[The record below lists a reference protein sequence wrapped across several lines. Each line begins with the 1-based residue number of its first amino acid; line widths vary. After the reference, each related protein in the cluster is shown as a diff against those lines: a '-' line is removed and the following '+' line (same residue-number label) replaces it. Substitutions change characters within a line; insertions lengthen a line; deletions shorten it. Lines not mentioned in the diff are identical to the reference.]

1 MPLSKLNLSD
11 NEVWIMYSSEN
22 SDPYFNKFIT
32 DKTIVPA
39 AVILSKEKRILFVHE
54 LDKENIKDFPGE
66 VAVYDSENPIIKSI
80 EKSLEELNFPQTIY
94 LNYSDRL
101 DSQTDVLGHGTFRFL
116 SDSISEFYKRSE
128 KNGPQFRSADE
139 IIYFLLDT
147 KNDEDIKYLK
157 IAANRA
163 LEILNA
169 AFRKIKPGMSE
180 KHIANLVHGIFGQK
194 PAYFKKFGIV
204 AEDFSWEK
212 QTCPIVL
219 VGENLQKGGHSA
231 PSDKIL
237 KRGDTVYFDF
247 GVKITLKN
255 GKSYSSDLQRMGY
268 VLMPNE
274 KTPPQ
279 SVSDVFK
286 TLTEAI
292 QKGIDNMLPNKQ
304 GFEIDE
310 IVRNHITKS
319 GYPNYNHATG
329 HPIGEHAHNPGT
341 SISPRGYKRSGMQI
355 RENGVYTI
363 EPRIQ
368 IPNGG
373 SIEEMVMVTK
383 NGGIPLCAPQK
394 SLYLIK

>member
-1 MPLSKLNLSD
+1 MPISKLNLLS

-22 SDPYFNKFIT
+22 SDPYFEKFIT
-32 DKTIVPA
+32 DRTIVPSA
-39 AVILSKEKRILFVHE
+39 AILSNENRFLFVHE
-54 LDKENIKDFPGE
+54 LDKENVKDFAGE
-66 VAVYDSENPIIKSI
+66 VIIYDSENTVIKSI
-80 EKSLEELNFPQTIY
+80 EKTLRELQFPNKIY

-101 DSQTDVLGHGTFRFL
+101 DTQTDVLGYGTFRFL
-116 SDSISEFYKRSE
+116 SDNISEFYKNSGVNSPE
-128 KNGPQFRSADE
+128 FTSADE
-139 IIYFLLDT
+139 IIYFLLDS
-147 KNDEDIKYLK
+147 KSGEDIKYLK

-163 LEILNA
+163 LEILNT
-169 AFRKIKPGMSE
+169 AFKKIRPGMSE
-180 KHIANLVHGIFGQK
+180 KMIAKLVHNIFMQK
-194 PAYFKKFGIV
+194 PAYFKKFGIIS
-204 AEDFSWEK
+204 EDFSWEK
-212 QTCPIVL
+212 GTCPIVL

-247 GVKITLKN
+247 GVKITLSN

-268 VLMPNE
+268 ALMACE
-274 KTPPQ
+274 KTPPKE
-279 SVSDVFK
+279 VKDVFN
-286 TLTEAI
+286 TLSEAI
-292 QKGIDNMLPNKQ
+292 QKGIENMLPGKK

-310 IVRNHITKS
+310 IVRNHITER

-341 SISPRGYKRSGMQI
+341 SISPRGYKRSEMPI

-373 SIEEMVMVTK
+373 SVEEMVMVTK
-383 NGGIPLCAPQK
+383 NGGISLCSPQK

>member
-1 MPLSKLNLSD
+1 MPLNKLNLSD

-22 SDPYFNKFIT
+22 SDPYFGKFIT
-32 DKTIVPA
+32 DKTIVPSA
-39 AVILSKEKRILFVHE
+39 AVLSKEECTLFVHE
-54 LDKENIKDFPGE
+54 LDKENIKDFSGK
-66 VAVYDSENPIIKSI
+66 VVVYDSKNTIIKSI
-80 EKSLEELNFPQTIY
+80 ENTLASLQFPQKIY

-116 SDSISEFYKRSE
+116 SDNISEFYKNSGKSE
-128 KNGPQFRSADE
+128 PEFHSADE
-139 IIYFLLDT
+139 IIYFLLDSKT
-147 KNDEDIKYLK
+147 DEDIKYLK

-163 LEILNA
+163 LEILST
-169 AFRKIKPGMSE
+169 AFRKIRPGMSE
-180 KHIANLVHGIFGQK
+180 KMIANLVHNIFRQK
-194 PAYFKKFGIV
+194 PAYFKKFGIIS
-204 AEDFSWEK
+204 EDFSWEK
-212 QTCPIVL
+212 EACPIVL
-219 VGENLQKGGHSA
+219 VGGNLQKGGHSA

-268 VLMPNE
+268 VLMPSE

-279 SVSDVFK
+279 KVKDVFN

-292 QKGIDNMLPNKQ
+292 QKGMENMFPNKM

-310 IVRNHITKS
+310 IVRNHITEN
-319 GYPNYNHATG
+319 GYPSYNHATG
-329 HPIGEHAHNPGT
+329 HPIGENAHNPGT
-341 SISPRGYKRSGMQI
+341 SISPKGYKRSEMAI

-368 IPNGG
+368 VPNGG

-383 NGGIPLCAPQK
+383 NGGIPLCSPQK

>member
-1 MPLSKLNLSD
+1 MLLSKLNLSN
-11 NEVWIMYSSEN
+11 NEVWILYSSEN
-22 SDPYFNKFIT
+22 SDPYFSKFIT
-32 DKTIVPA
+32 DKTIVPSA
-39 AVILSKEKRILFVHE
+39 AVLSKQKSTLFVHE
-54 LDKENIKDFPGE
+54 LDKENVKDFKGE
-66 VAVYDSENPIIKSI
+66 IIIYNSKNTIIKNVK
-80 EKSLEELNFPQTIY
+80 KSLEQLQFPKKIY

-101 DSQTDVLGHGTFRFL
+101 DSQTDVLGHGAFRYL
-116 SDSISEFYKRSE
+116 SDNISEFYKNNGKSE
-128 KNGPQFRSADE
+128 PQFASADE
-139 IIYFLLDT
+139 MIYFLMDSKT
-147 KNDEDIKYLK
+147 DEDIKYLRV
-157 IAANRA
+157 AANRA
-163 LEILNA
+163 LEILNT

-180 KHIANLVHGIFGQK
+180 KMIAGLVHNIFRQK
-194 PAYFKKFGIV
+194 PKYFKKFGIV
-204 AEDFSWEK
+204 SENFSWEK
-212 QTCPIVL
+212 ETCPIVL
-219 VGENLQKGGHSA
+219 VGDNLQKGGHSA

-247 GVKITLKN
+247 GVKITLEN

-268 VLMPNE
+268 VLMPHE

-279 SVSDVFK
+279 NVKNVFN

-292 QKGIDNMLPNKQ
+292 QKGIENMYPNKK

-310 IVRNHITKS
+310 IVRNHITES

-341 SISPRGYKRSGMQI
+341 SISPRGYKRSEMKI

-373 SIEEMVMVTK
+373 SVEEMIMVTK

-394 SLYLIK
+394 FLYLIK

>member
-1 MPLSKLNLSD
+1 MTLSKLNLSD

-22 SDPYFNKFIT
+22 SDPYFAKFIT
-32 DKTIVPA
+32 DKTIVPS

-54 LDKENIKDFPGE
+54 LDKENIKDFLGE

-80 EKSLEELNFPQTIY
+80 EKSLEKLHFPKTIY

-128 KNGPQFRSADE
+128 KNEPQFRSADE
-139 IIYFLLDT
+139 IIYFLLDSKT
-147 KNDEDIKYLK
+147 DEDIKYLK

-163 LEILNA
+163 LEILSTS
-169 AFRKIKPGMSE
+169 FRKIRPGMRE
-180 KHIANLVHGIFGQK
+180 KSIANLVHGIFRQK

-212 QTCPIVL
+212 ETCPIVL

-237 KRGDTVYFDF
+237 RRGDTVYFDF

-274 KTPPQ
+274 KTPPP
-279 SVSDVFK
+279 SVTNVFN

-292 QKGIDNMLPNKQ
+292 QKGIDNMVPNKK

-310 IVRNHITKS
+310 IVRNHIINS

-329 HPIGEHAHNPGT
+329 HPIGENAHNPGT

-383 NGGIPLCAPQK
+383 NGGIPLCSPQK